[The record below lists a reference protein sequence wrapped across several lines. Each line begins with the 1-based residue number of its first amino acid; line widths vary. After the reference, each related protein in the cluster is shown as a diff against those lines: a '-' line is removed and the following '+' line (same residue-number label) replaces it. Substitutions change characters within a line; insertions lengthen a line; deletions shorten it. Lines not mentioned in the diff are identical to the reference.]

1 MYCFLPA
8 VLHSHIAALLS
19 RSEPLVPLQT
29 VLPAEMSL
37 PHCCTFGI
45 ILLHVPHTARAAVL
59 FPRCLPPP
67 GHAAPG
73 RSMSRSV
80 PFPVRLSHPLTPA
93 LHFLYLSANRITL
106 FANSL
111 SEAPAFYDSVLMPCR
126 PAPKNPVHRKV
137 LHSHCG
143 GFCGF
148 PSILHNP
155 AGVIPC
161 FPTILRVFSLHRKVL
176 CADRRIRLSD
186 HHTPA
191 AGFHIPFSLRHMP
204 APSGHKRIN
213 NENTVLSLLAFFL
226 SILHRT
232 ASARPSVPAAPAE
245 FSDLTPAVFPAVP
258 VILRCHNK
266 VSCERNSCS
275 LSQIPSDSQAPAFLH
290 STLRPPYTHRIW
302 TLSILLLL
310 HPPS

>member
-1 MYCFLPA
+1 
-8 VLHSHIAALLS
+8 
-19 RSEPLVPLQT
+19 
-29 VLPAEMSL
+29 MSL

-59 FPRCLPPP
+59 FSRCLPPP

-73 RSMSRSV
+73 RPLSRSV
-80 PFPVRLSHPLTPA
+80 PFPVHPSHRITPA
-93 LHFLYLSANRITL
+93 LHFLYLSAILITL
-106 FANSL
+106 FADPL
-111 SEAPAFYDSVLMPCR
+111 SEAPAFYGSAPVPCS
-126 PAPKNPVHRKV
+126 PAPKNPIHRKV

-161 FPTILRVFSLHRKVL
+161 FPAILRVLSLHHKVL
-176 CADRRIRLSD
+176 CADLRSHLSD

-191 AGFHIPFSLRHMP
+191 AGFHIPFSLRHVP

-213 NENTVLSLLAFFL
+213 NENTVLSLLAFSL

-245 FSDLTPAVFPAVP
+245 LSSLTPAVFPAVP
-258 VILRCHNK
+258 ACLFLLEAAAPVPPL
-266 VSCERNSCS
+266 
-275 LSQIPSDSQAPAFLH
+275 PAFASFSRSYIPTNVFH
-290 STLRPPYTHRIW
+290 GFRVVSNPAHG
-302 TLSILLLL
+302 S
-310 HPPS
+310 S